1 MSFSAGVKG
10 ELALN
15 AGDVG
20 RHCLLA
26 GLYAIFNNNELIRAE
41 FGLEN
46 ISIYTENE
54 YLAVSFSHILKNAF
68 NHIPEVFIRT
78 NRKSGRKYYY
88 MLVGNSLVAS
98 KIIKA
103 LHDPSI
109 INRDCCKRYYLRS
122 SFISNASITDPGK
135 NYHLEYVFSNK
146 DSAEII
152 NNLLSGFDLKPKVI
166 ARKKSYVVYI
176 KDGEK
181 ISENLGLI
189 NAHKSMLEFEGLRV
203 FKTVSNDINRQ
214 VNCETANMA
223 KTAKAYVSLQED
235 IGFIENRR
243 GLGMLS
249 KPLREI
255 AELRLEYPNA
265 TLKEIG
271 EMLNPPISKSG
282 VNHRLRKI
290 SEIAEKLR
298 GDRHG

>member
-1 MSFSAGVKG
+1 MSFSAKVKE
-10 ELALN
+10 ELTLHN
-15 AGDVG
+15 SGVG

-26 GLYAIFNNNELIRAE
+26 GLYAIVNNSAELKLK

-46 ISIYTENE
+46 ITLYTENE
-54 YLAVSFSHILKNAF
+54 FLAANFMHIVKNAF
-68 NHIPEVFIRT
+68 NYMPEVFVRT
-78 NRKSGRKYYY
+78 NKKSGRKYYY
-88 MLVGNSLVAS
+88 ISVCEQPVVS
-98 KIIKA
+98 KLLKA
-103 LHDPSI
+103 LNSPLI
-109 INRDCCKRYYLRS
+109 LNQDCCKRYYLKNV
-122 SFISNASITDPGK
+122 FISNASITDPGK
-135 NYHLEYVFSNK
+135 NYHLEYVFSDEKN
-146 DSAEII
+146 AEIVHG
-152 NNLLSGFDLKPKVI
+152 LLSGYELKPRMI
-166 ARKKSYVVYI
+166 IRKKSYVVYI

-189 NAHKSMLEFEGLRV
+189 NAHQSMLEFESLRV

-223 KTAKAYVSLQED
+223 KTARAFVSLQED
-235 IGFIENRR
+235 IQIVEANMGIAS
-243 GLGMLS
+243 LS

-255 AELRLEYPNA
+255 AELRLENPNA

-298 GDRHG
+298 GDMYG